1 MKQAYLFI
9 IGIALMCACES
20 KNHTPIDNAAISDRS
35 TNSENK
41 EKLKPEDLQYVGGK
55 LTKAGKA
62 AMADSGKPQL
72 IDFIVDY
79 SSRRHSLNKFNG
91 KPKLLG
97 FWASWCG
104 PCYKEKP
111 IFRRLADKYPDIQ
124 FISLSVDKTLGEA
137 QEYYDRRNM
146 DVKPH
151 DYWIGDSDANRLK
164 WYTLRPVDDG
174 TGHSAMVSLPAYVL
188 IDAQGTIISKN
199 LPYPSSGQLE
209 SYLEQVRK

>member
-1 MKQAYLFI
+1 MKQVYLLI
-9 IGIALMCACES
+9 MVMALMCSCES
-20 KNHTPIDNAAISDRS
+20 KNHSTLDNAPATKRS
-35 TNSENK
+35 STFASG
-41 EKLKPEDLQYVGGK
+41 EKPKPEDLQYVSGK

-62 AMADSGKPQL
+62 ALADSGKPQL
-72 IDFIVDY
+72 IDFIIDY
-79 SSRRHSLNKFNG
+79 SSRRYSLNKYNG

-146 DVKPH
+146 DVKPY

-209 SYLEQVRK
+209 SYLDEVRK